1 MSASSHVHTHILIAG
16 AGHAG
21 GRVAQQL
28 RAQGH
33 TGPITLVGEEA
44 HAPYERPALSKELLL
59 GTRSA
64 AELTLGPAEFWQ
76 STNNQIKR
84 IHAAVTKV
92 DGERRLARLS
102 NGDSLDFDVLTV
114 ATGGHAR
121 RLCVSGREL
130 PQVHVLRTLDD
141 SAALRDKLVAGKRL
155 VVVGGGV
162 IGMEAAASAR
172 ALGVHVTVLE
182 AGERIMARIVPPQG
196 STWLDTLHKQQ
207 GVAIRYRTQVTGIV
221 PAKGGHEGVEVQ
233 AVDAEGRAFNVPAD
247 VVLVAI
253 GITPATAFLEG
264 SGVALNNGVCT
275 DVCGRSTSA
284 PWCFA
289 VGDVACSD
297 SPFYGRP
304 LRQETWRNAEN
315 QAAAV
320 AAAILGGSEPYVEI
334 PWMWTDQFARNVQV
348 VGIYSKED
356 EVVQRGD
363 TLLWT
368 NGGRVAGGM
377 LIDSG
382 RDRKPLEALV
392 RRQAAIDAMRLADTS
407 IALKALA

>member
-1 MSASSHVHTHILIAG
+1 MSASSHVHAHVLIAG

-64 AELTLGPAEFWQ
+64 EELTLGPAEFWQ
-76 STNNQIKR
+76 SADNLKR
-84 IHAAVTKV
+84 VHATVTKI

-102 NGDSLDFDVLTV
+102 NGDSHDFDVLVV

-121 RLCVSGREL
+121 RLTVAGWNL

-141 SAALRDKLVAGKRL
+141 SAALRQTLTAGKRL
-155 VVVGGGV
+155 VVIGGGV

-172 ALGVHVTVLE
+172 ALGLHVTVLE

-196 STWLDTLHKQQ
+196 SAWLDALHKEQ
-207 GVAIRYRTQVTGIV
+207 GVDIRYRMQVTGI
-221 PAKGGHEGVEVQ
+221 ASMNNGSGSVEVQ
-233 AVDAEGRAFNVPAD
+233 AVDADGRACNLPAD
-247 VVLVAI
+247 IVLVAI

-264 SGVALNNGVCT
+264 SGVTLGNGVCT
-275 DVCGRSTSA
+275 DACGRSISV

-320 AAAILGGSEPYVEI
+320 VAAILGGSEPYVEI

-348 VGIYSKED
+348 VGIYSSDD

-363 TLLWT
+363 ALLWT

-392 RRQAAIDAMRLADTS
+392 RRQAVIDAARLADTS
-407 IALKALA
+407 IALKALV